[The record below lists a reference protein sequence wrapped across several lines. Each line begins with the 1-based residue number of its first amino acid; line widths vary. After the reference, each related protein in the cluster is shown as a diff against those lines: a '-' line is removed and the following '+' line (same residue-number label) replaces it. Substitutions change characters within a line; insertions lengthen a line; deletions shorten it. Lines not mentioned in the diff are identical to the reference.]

1 MEHDNNAQMTS
12 GERRE
17 NKRRKANKHPVH
29 GRGLEAILNAE
40 RNRAAEVERRVQRR
54 SGQA

>member
-17 NKRRKANKHPVH
+17 NKRRKANKHQVH